1 MRDMLLPA
9 LGAAAALLT
18 LAGFVLFRAMQREQ
32 RLAERLQAVQR
43 LAGLDQVQAPR
54 PLAGLPLRALAGLGA
69 MLTRGNVL
77 PARTVRELEQTLLA
91 AGFRGDRALAV
102 FVGAKLVGLL
112 GLPLLA
118 GLLLDLAGVAQP
130 WWSYGLAGAAILGL
144 LLPDIIARRLRRRY
158 LRALETGL
166 PDALDL
172 LIICTEAGLSLE
184 AAIERVAEEIR
195 PANAAV
201 GTEFALCASELRILP
216 DRRAA
221 LANMATRT
229 GLDLARRL
237 AMTLAQTMQFG
248 TPLAQ
253 ALRTLAGEMRQ
264 EQLVRFEERAARL
277 PVLLTIP
284 MILCILPTLFLVIVG
299 PVLLQ
304 VLRLW

>member
-1 MRDMLLPA
+1 M
-9 LGAAAALLT
+9 LGAAAALLLLT
-18 LAGFVLFRAMQREQ
+18 VFVIFRLMQREQ
-32 RLAERLQAVQR
+32 RLAERLEAVQR
-43 LAGLDQVQAPR
+43 LAGLDQVHAPR
-54 PLAGLPLRALAGLGA
+54 PLAGLPVRMLAGLGA
-69 MLTRGNVL
+69 MLTRGSVL
-77 PARTVRELEQTLLA
+77 PARTIRELEQTLLA

-102 FVGAKLVGLL
+102 FVGAKIAGLC
-112 GLPLLA
+112 GLPMLA
-118 GLLLDLAGVAQP
+118 ALLLDLGGVAQP
-130 WWSYGLAGAAILGL
+130 WWSYAVVGAAILGM
-144 LLPDIIARRLRRRY
+144 LLPDVTARRLRRRY
-158 LRALETGL
+158 LVALERGL

-184 AAIERVAEEIR
+184 AAIGRVAEEIR

-201 GTEFALCASELRILP
+201 ATEFALCASELRILP
-216 DRRAA
+216 DRRTA
-221 LANMATRT
+221 LTNMAART

-237 AMTLAQTMQFG
+237 AMTLTQTMQFG

-264 EQLVRFEERAARL
+264 EQLARFEARAARL

-299 PVLLQ
+299 PVALQ